1 MMNVSTE
8 RLNHTGWAVLS
19 TGSFYRGR
27 GPTDCKGF
35 SGVQP
40 FALANVALQQMP
52 ALAPDSSDL
61 LIEIPQGL
69 GSPSCFVA
77 ES

>member
-8 RLNHTGWAVLS
+8 RLNHTPWAVLS

-27 GPTDCKGF
+27 GPPDCKGF

-40 FALANVALQQMP
+40 FALASVALQQIGTGRVV
-52 ALAPDSSDL
+52 AGIKDL
-61 LIEIPQGL
+61 Q
-69 GSPSCFVA
+69 
-77 ES
+77 